1 MPKGN
6 LKANDFAEDLLRKLF
21 GDEFAVKYLYEY
33 LKELSAVSLLIES
46 HYIDRHYLEDYANY
60 YARSFEAPS
69 TACSR
74 LHFFKAINAGE
85 LDRLISAAYE
95 NLEGLHRVESTLQE
109 KYLGFVVQRPLIG
122 ARVGRTVLKTYP
134 IDGRRQYR
142 VLRTYNVN
150 IAGLKLCIEGLAYQQ
165 QDRGAAV
172 CASTALWSA
181 LQYVAHKAGHRTPT
195 PCAITAAA
203 KSPFPASH
211 GLNDWQVAEAIS
223 ALGYIADQFEPAE
236 NRLLFRA
243 KLAASLNSQ
252 LPVILL
258 ISRKEKTGAGEIT
271 VGHAVTVTGY
281 SEPET
286 IEDIPS
292 GVPGT
297 ILKMKAGSL
306 KILYVHDDNLGSH
319 AHYELID
326 STELNSNGHLKLD
339 LQRGFSDGDATKSWW
354 ETDVWTIEAALV
366 PKPSKLRMPIENLL
380 LDLVWLRKLFE
391 AVLPGLNLSYD
402 TRFESGVHYR
412 RELIGKTQFDPS
424 DMYRFQS
431 ELSLPR
437 HIGLISVNVEES
449 HLVDFVLDAS
459 EVDRNPR
466 FPSVHAIVADGI
478 PKSSFAALHL
488 KKFALLIGDRPS
500 IFSWRMPS

>member
-6 LKANDFAEDLLRKLF
+6 LKAEEFAEDVLSRLF
-21 GDEFAVKYLYEY
+21 GKEFAVKYLFEY
-33 LKELSAVSLLIES
+33 LKELCATSFLLES
-46 HYIDRHYLEDYANY
+46 HYIDRHYLDDYANY

-74 LHFFKAINAGE
+74 LHFFKTMRAGD
-85 LDRLISAAYE
+85 LASLISSAYVSVAE
-95 NLEGLHRVESTLQE
+95 LQE
-109 KYLGFVVQRPLIG
+109 TEKKLQEIYLGFVVKRPLIG
-122 ARVGRTVLKTYP
+122 AAVGRTVLKTYP
-134 IDGRRQYR
+134 GDGRRQYR
-142 VLRTYNVN
+142 VLRPYNVN

-181 LQYVAHKAGHRTPT
+181 LQCVAYRAGHRTPT

-211 GLNDWQVAEAIS
+211 GLNDGQIAEAIS
-223 ALGYIADQFEPAE
+223 SLGYIADQFVPAE

-258 ISRKEKTGAGEIT
+258 MTRKEKTGAGEIT

-281 SEPET
+281 SEPGS

-292 GVPGT
+292 GIPG
-297 ILKMKAGSL
+297 IVLRMKAGSL

-326 STELNSNGHLKLD
+326 APELNSEGYQQLN
-339 LQRGFSDGDATKSWW
+339 LQRGFSPGSASKSWW
-354 ETDVWTIEAALV
+354 QADIWTIEAALV
-366 PKPSKLRMPIENLL
+366 PKPPKLRMPIENLL

-391 AVLPGLNLSYD
+391 AMLPGLRLSYA
-402 TRFESGVHYR
+402 TRFESGVRYR
-412 RELIGKTQFDPS
+412 RGLVGRKEFDPK
-424 DMYRFQS
+424 DMDEFQRS
-431 ELSLPR
+431 LSLPR
-437 HIGLISVNVEES
+437 YIGVISVNDEHC
-449 HLVDFVLDAS
+449 HLLDLILDAS
-459 EVDRNPR
+459 EVDRNPT
-466 FPSVHAIVADGI
+466 FPSIHAIVAQGI
-478 PKSSFAALHL
+478 PKDSLPFLHL
-488 KKFALLIGDRPS
+488 KKFATVIGERPI
-500 IFSWRMPS
+500 IFGIT